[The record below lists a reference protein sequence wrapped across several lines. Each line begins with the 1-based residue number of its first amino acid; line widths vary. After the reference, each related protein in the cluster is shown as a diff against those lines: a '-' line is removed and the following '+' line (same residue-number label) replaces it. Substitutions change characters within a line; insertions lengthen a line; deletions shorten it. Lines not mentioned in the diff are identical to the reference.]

1 MLVKNRHLNVFV
13 CRTTTGELNEYTNER
28 GKITANGRGS
38 SCKREYFS
46 PFLAF
51 CIATASLSLTH
62 DAYVFGIAP
71 QTTSIIVKK

>member
-1 MLVKNRHLNVFV
+1 MLVKNRHLNVCV
-13 CRTTTGELNEYTNER
+13 CKTTTGERER
-28 GKITANGRGS
+28 GKITANGIGS
-38 SCKREYFS
+38 RCKREYFS